1 MRGPLGGLFTLPWFD
16 RASLYFLRR
25 LYMPLS
31 RLWAV
36 ADEARGSVTRFAEL
50 AGIELN
56 YRQYQRLNKVIFRYE
71 VSRARVDAI
80 DAAWRRAFFG
90 VMDPGMGDLAAVEKA
105 RKLAHQAHNLMRR
118 NLRFL
123 LHFKPQTS
131 RYVIPS
137 LDEVE
142 AIYGNFREHPESHF
156 AVPEN
161 MPEVEQS
168 RPFGAADGNQYWIRF
183 RSPSTRTND
192 LVYARVHEPAGVT
205 DPPTIVYG
213 HGICVEFD
221 YLEGLVDE
229 VDVLCRMGF
238 RVVRPEAPYHG
249 RRRPRGYYGGEYISA
264 ASPIGALDTFTA
276 AVTER
281 AVLMDWCRRNS
292 NAPVT
297 LGGSSMGA
305 LISQLVSGQQHWP
318 ERLQPD
324 ALLLIMH
331 CSRMQ
336 DALIHGSIA
345 KLFGA
350 VEAKRKAGWSV
361 KNVAEYLQP
370 LDAPERPR
378 VDAAN
383 IVSILGKNDTATP
396 FAGGLDALE
405 RWGIPDENRF
415 LWPQG
420 HFSLPIALTRNDA
433 PLRRFHQ
440 VVKGLG

>member
-1 MRGPLGGLFTLPWFD
+1 MF
-16 RASLYFLRR
+16 FLRK
-25 LYMPLS
+25 LYLPLS

-36 ADEARGSVTRFAEL
+36 ADEARGSVPRFAEI
-50 AGIELN
+50 ADIELN
-56 YRQYQRLNKVIFRYE
+56 YQQYQRLNQVIFRYE
-71 VSRARVDAI
+71 VSRARVEAI
-80 DAAWRRAFFG
+80 DNAWRRAFFG
-90 VMDPGMGDLAAVEKA
+90 EDNPGLGDLAAIEKA
-105 RKLAHQAHNLMRR
+105 RKDAHQAHNMMRR
-118 NLRFL
+118 DLRFL

-137 LDEVE
+137 LEQVE
-142 AIYGNFREHPESHF
+142 TIYGSIRNNPAGFFVAPET
-156 AVPEN
+156 

-183 RSPSTRTND
+183 RSPSRRTDD

-205 DPPTIVYG
+205 NPPTIIYG

-276 AVTER
+276 AVMER
-281 AVLMDWCRRNS
+281 AVLMDWCRQNS
-292 NAPVT
+292 DAAVT
-297 LGGSSMGA
+297 MGGSSMGA
-305 LISQLVSGQQHWP
+305 LISQLVSGQSHWP
-318 ERLQPD
+318 RYLLPD

-331 CSRMQ
+331 CSRMA

-345 KLFGA
+345 RLFGA
-350 VEAKRKAGWSV
+350 VEAKREAGWSV
-361 KNVAEYLQP
+361 DTVSDYLQA
-370 LDAPERPR
+370 LDAPEQPG
-378 VDAAN
+378 VDTSR
-383 IVSILGKNDTATP
+383 IVSILGKYDTATP
-396 FAGGLDALE
+396 YAGGIEALE
-405 RWGIPDENRF
+405 RWGVPEVNRF

-420 HFSLPIALTRNDA
+420 HFSLPIALTRNDT

-440 VVKGLG
+440 VVKGLD

>member
-16 RASLYFLRR
+16 PASLYILRK
-25 LYMPLS
+25 LYLPLS

-36 ADEARGSVTRFAEL
+36 ADEARGSVPRFAEI
-50 AGIELN
+50 AGIEPSPAQ
-56 YRQYQRLNKVIFRYE
+56 YRCLEAVIFRYE

-90 VMDPGMGDLAAVEKA
+90 ELDPDSSDLAAVEKA

-118 NLRFL
+118 DLRFL
-123 LHFKPQTS
+123 LGFKPQTS
-131 RYVIPS
+131 RYEIPS

-142 AIYGNFREHPESHF
+142 AVYGSIRDDPASHY
-156 AVPEN
+156 AVPEV
-161 MPEVEQS
+161 MPEVEKS
-168 RPFGAADGNQYWIRF
+168 RPFAAADGNHYWIRF
-183 RSPSTRTND
+183 RSPSPRTND

-205 DPPTIVYG
+205 DPPTIIYG

-264 ASPIGALDTFTA
+264 TSPFGALDTFTA
-276 AVTER
+276 AVAER
-281 AVLMDWCRRNS
+281 AVLMHWCRQNS
-292 NAPVT
+292 KAPAAM
-297 LGGSSMGA
+297 GGNSLGA
-305 LISQLVSGQQHWP
+305 LLAQLVSGQRHWP
-318 ERLQPD
+318 AELLPD

-350 VEAKRKAGWSV
+350 FEAKRAAGWSV
-361 KNVAEYLQP
+361 DNVAGYLRA
-370 LDAPERPR
+370 LDAPEQPA
-378 VDAAN
+378 VDAGS
-383 IVSILGKNDTATP
+383 IVSVLGRRDTATP

-405 RWGIPDENRF
+405 RWGVPKENRF

-433 PLRRFHQ
+433 PLRRFFR
-440 VVKGLG
+440 VVERLG